1 MMKRLTS
8 GMRWRAAWLL
18 SLVYLLAT
26 LAPTFAN
33 AFAASPTSLSHHS
46 GMRAMA
52 AHHQQMS
59 VYTDA
64 HAEASAHHHDQAH
77 EHGQTHK
84 HDHSAPSQGDAS
96 DLQCCGVACI
106 SALPASL
113 LSVQVPD
120 VPKNVQLAANA
131 SDVASRAPPLL
142 YRPPIS

>member
-18 SLVYLLAT
+18 SLIYLLAVF
-26 LAPTFAN
+26 APAVAN
-33 AFAASPTSLSHHS
+33 AFAVSPNALSHHS

-59 VYTDA
+59 VYTDT
-64 HAEASAHHHDQAH
+64 HAEAVAHHHHGQAH
-77 EHGQTHK
+77 EHDQH
-84 HDHSAPSQGDAS
+84 APAKGDAQ
-96 DLQCCGVACI
+96 DLQCCGLACL

-113 LSVQVPD
+113 LSVLVPD
-120 VPKNVQLAANA
+120 LPMGVQLAANA
-131 SDVASRAPPLL
+131 SDVASRAPPRL